1 MDEKTPK
8 LVLSIGYEAEGAS
21 EASVG
26 EGGDRDTMPD
36 DMPSAAEAN
45 ARGREERMHDTPRI
59 VRYDAQAESTVTETT
74 ADRLRAYAKSATDQL
89 ASSVGSARSAV
100 TEGLVPG
107 ITAKVADLLALVG
120 RFVGALRSRLDDK
133 PRRKQVPRSEAA
145 RAHLKNTRRNGRRYL
160 IVVAMAC
167 GIVAAGWGIY
177 LWAAAGTETETEAR
191 TETEAGTETETETEI
206 ANETETE
213 TANETETETGIGAGE
228 YAVQGAPL
236 PPEAVRGTA
245 FGADSVSGGE
255 KYVLRM
261 SNPVVEMDGIIEE
274 DGFSVTIPGSL
285 SLSRAGPIATAHPD
299 VEHASILNR
308 GDFSELTLRFV
319 AGRRPAYRVEARGPA
334 VEITL
339 AR

>member
-1 MDEKTPK
+1 
-8 LVLSIGYEAEGAS
+8 
-21 EASVG
+21 
-26 EGGDRDTMPD
+26 
-36 DMPSAAEAN
+36 
-45 ARGREERMHDTPRI
+45 
-59 VRYDAQAESTVTETT
+59 
-74 ADRLRAYAKSATDQL
+74 
-89 ASSVGSARSAV
+89 
-100 TEGLVPG
+100 
-107 ITAKVADLLALVG
+107 
-120 RFVGALRSRLDDK
+120 LD
-133 PRRKQVPRSEAA
+133 
-145 RAHLKNTRRNGRRYL
+145 TRRNGRRYL

-299 VEHASILNR
+299 VEHA
-308 GDFSELTLRFV
+308 
-319 AGRRPAYRVEARGPA
+319 RRNHTRA
-334 VEITL
+334 ITL
-339 AR
+339 VPV